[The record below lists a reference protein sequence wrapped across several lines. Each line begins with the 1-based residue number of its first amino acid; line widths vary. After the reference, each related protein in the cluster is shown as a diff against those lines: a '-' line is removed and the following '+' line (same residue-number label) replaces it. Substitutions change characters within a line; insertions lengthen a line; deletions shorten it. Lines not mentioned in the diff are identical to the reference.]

1 MTDNDL
7 INMSPFNA
15 KSFLKTVPHKPGI
28 YQMFNDKETI
38 IYVGKA
44 KDLNKRLKSYF
55 NSSKK
60 TIKTERLVSHIANVK
75 FTITHTETEALLLEQ
90 TYIKKY
96 QPHYN
101 VLLKDDK
108 SYPFI
113 KLSKERHPQLSLY
126 RGAINRKEDE
136 FFGPYPGSYGVKQ
149 ILALLQKTFPIR
161 QCPNSTYQNRAR
173 PCLQYQI
180 KRCLGPCVAGL
191 VSDEDY
197 QEQVNYVRLFLS
209 GRSDLIVE
217 QITRDMQQASSE
229 LNFEKAAALRDQ
241 LQLIKQ
247 INEKQV
253 IYNNNDNLD
262 VIGFHYES
270 GIACIYV
277 LFIRNGQT
285 FGHRSYYPKVPSNT
299 ELEEVIETFLG
310 QFYLQGNQNRQIPKK
325 ILLNFSLSNK
335 LPMEETLSLVAEHQV
350 KLVDE
355 PKGDNLQLLNIA
367 TINAQTEVKNKLIET
382 STIKQRYEALKTF
395 LGINKIN
402 RMECFDIS
410 HFMGKNTIAS
420 CVVFDDKGPVRSEFR
435 RYNITDITP
444 GDDYAA
450 MQQVLTR
457 RYNKKDLPE
466 DKVPDIIFIDG
477 GKGQLNQA
485 LQVFDQ
491 LDVNWDKSHP
501 LLIGVAKGSERKEGL
516 ETLFFE
522 AHGSGHYLE
531 DHSPALLLIQQIR
544 NASHD
549 HAITGQR
556 KKGVKQLT
564 DSALEHIE
572 GIGTKKRQALLK
584 HFGGLRELKNA
595 SIDEI
600 AQVQGI
606 SKLLAEKIYLN
617 LKQ

>member
-1 MTDNDL
+1 
-7 INMSPFNA
+7 MSQFD
-15 KSFLKTVPHKPGI
+15 SITFLKTVPHKPGI

-44 KDLNKRLKSYF
+44 KNLNNRLKSYF

-60 TIKTERLVSHIANVK
+60 TIKTDRLVSHIHRIE
-75 FTITHTETEALLLEQ
+75 FTITNTETEALLLEQ

-96 QPHYN
+96 QPRYN

-126 RGAINRKEDE
+126 RGAINRKKDE
-136 FFGPYPGSYGVKQ
+136 FFGPYPSGYAVKQ
-149 ILALLQKTFPIR
+149 ILTLLQKTFPIR
-161 QCPNSTYQNRAR
+161 QCLNTTYRNRTR

-180 KRCLGPCVAGL
+180 KRCLGPCVPGL

-197 QEQVNYVRLFLS
+197 EEQVNYVRLFLS
-209 GRSDLIVE
+209 GQSE
-217 QITRDMQQASSE
+217 QILQKITEDMHKASSE
-229 LNFEKAAALRDQ
+229 LNFEKAAVLRDQ
-241 LQLIKQ
+241 LQAIKH
-247 INEKQV
+247 INEKQA

-262 VIGFHYES
+262 VIGFHYEL
-270 GIACIYV
+270 GLACIYV

-285 FGHRSYYPKVPSNT
+285 FGHRSYFPKVPSNT

-310 QFYLQGNQNRQIPKK
+310 QFYLQGNQNRNIPKK
-325 ILLNFSLSNK
+325 ILLNFSLSDK
-335 LPMEETLSLVAEHQV
+335 QPMEETLSLLAEHQV

-355 PKGDNLQLLNIA
+355 PKGDNLKLLNIA
-367 TINAQTEVKNKLIET
+367 TINAQTEVKNKLLEN

-395 LGINKIN
+395 LGIDKIN

-420 CVVFDDKGPVRSEFR
+420 CVVFDETGPVKSEFR
-435 RYNITDITP
+435 RYNITGITP

-450 MQQVLTR
+450 MEQVLTR
-457 RYNKKDLPE
+457 RYSKKDLPDE
-466 DKVPDIIFIDG
+466 KIPDIIFIDG

-485 LQVFDQ
+485 LHVFAQ
-491 LDVNWDKSHP
+491 LEVNWDKSHP
-501 LLIGVAKGSERKEGL
+501 ILIGVAKGAERKEGL

-522 AHGSGHYLE
+522 AHGTGHYLDE
-531 DHSPALLLIQQIR
+531 HSPALLLIQQIR

-549 HAITGQR
+549 HAIVGQR

-572 GIGTKKRQALLK
+572 GIGAKKRQALLK

-606 SKLLAEKIYLN
+606 SKSLAEKIYLN
-617 LKQ
+617 LQQ

>member
-1 MTDNDL
+1 
-7 INMSPFNA
+7 MSPFNA

>member
-1 MTDNDL
+1 
-7 INMSPFNA
+7 MSQFDSA
-15 KSFLKTVPHKPGI
+15 SFLKTVPHKPGI
-28 YQMFNDKETI
+28 YQMFNDKQTI

-44 KDLNKRLKSYF
+44 KDLNNRLKSYF

-60 TIKTERLVSHIANVK
+60 TLKTDRLVSHIHHVE
-75 FTITHTETEALLLEQ
+75 FTITNTETEALLLEQ

-96 QPHYN
+96 QPRYN

-126 RGAINRKEDE
+126 RGAINRKKDE
-136 FFGPYPGSYGVKQ
+136 FFGPYPSGYAVKQ

-161 QCPNSTYQNRAR
+161 QCLDSTYRNRTR

-180 KRCLGPCVAGL
+180 KRCLGPCVPGL

-197 QEQVNYVRLFLS
+197 NEQVNYVRLFLS
-209 GRSDLIVE
+209 GRSE
-217 QITRDMQQASSE
+217 QIIQKITEDMHKASSE

-241 LQLIKQ
+241 LQAIKH
-247 INEKQV
+247 INEKQA

-270 GIACIYV
+270 GLACIYV

-285 FGHRSYYPKVPSNT
+285 FGHRSYFPKVPSNT

-310 QFYLQGNQNRQIPKK
+310 QFYLQGNQNRNIPQK
-325 ILLNFSLSNK
+325 ILLNFSLSDK
-335 LPMEETLSLVAEHQV
+335 QAMEETLSIIAEHQV

-355 PKGDNLQLLNIA
+355 PKGDNLKLLNIA
-367 TINAQTEVKNKLIET
+367 TVNAQTAVKNKLLEN
-382 STIKQRYEALKTF
+382 STIKQRYDALKAF
-395 LGINKIN
+395 LGIDKIT

-420 CVVFDDKGPVRSEFR
+420 CVVFDENGPVKSEFR
-435 RYNITDITP
+435 RYNITGITP

-450 MQQVLTR
+450 MEQVLRR
-457 RYNKKDLPE
+457 RYNKKDLADE
-466 DKVPDIIFIDG
+466 KVPDIIFIDG

-485 LQVFDQ
+485 LQVFEQ
-491 LDVNWDKSHP
+491 LDVNWNKNHP
-501 LLIGVAKGSERKEGL
+501 ILIGVAKGAERKEGL

-522 AHGSGHYLE
+522 VHGTGHYL
-531 DHSPALLLIQQIR
+531 DDRSPALLLIQQIR

-549 HAITGQR
+549 HAIVGQR
-556 KKGVKQLT
+556 KKGTKQLT
-564 DSALEHIE
+564 DSALEHIN
-572 GIGTKKRQALLK
+572 GVGAKRRKALLN

-606 SKLLAEKIYLN
+606 SKPLAEKIYLN
-617 LKQ
+617 LQQ